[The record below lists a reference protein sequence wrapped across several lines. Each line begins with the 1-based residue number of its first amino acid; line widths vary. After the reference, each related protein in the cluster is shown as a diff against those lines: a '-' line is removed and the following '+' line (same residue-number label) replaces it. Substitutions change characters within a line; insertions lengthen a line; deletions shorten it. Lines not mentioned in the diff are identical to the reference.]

1 MKEKFIC
8 KSLSFIM
15 KYQECDDLKIK
26 KLKYG
31 LEGIYSMIVK
41 FLVVVFIAIFTSTIK
56 ETLLLI
62 LFYAGIRTFS
72 FGWHAKTNIGCWIT
86 TLTIYNGLPFIIK
99 YITIPNYISY
109 TVLGIALLFMVLFA
123 PADTPR
129 RPLIRKKSR
138 IKAKVTSVLVVILYT
153 FIYLFT
159 DICVIKNALIFALI
173 MQIVFINPI
182 TYYLTN
188 TQFNNYKVYKMKHE

>member
-41 FLVVVFIAIFTSTIK
+41 FLVVVFIAVFTSTIK

-72 FGWHAKTNIGCWIT
+72 FGWHAKTNIGCWVT

-129 RPLIRKKSR
+129 RPLIRKKNR

-182 TYYLTN
+182 TYHLTN